1 MENYYYYTPKVLLKL
16 KVRGN
21 SVQTWAFMRTHK
33 APYAELFDTFHKQ
46 IRDPKSIEK
55 VTSSLFLLA
64 MVLTQVQEGHNV
76 SVPRFDVHGESTR
89 PFVATLSKRN
99 KSVFFGL

>member
-1 MENYYYYTPKVLLKL
+1 
-16 KVRGN
+16 
-21 SVQTWAFMRTHK
+21 MRTHK

-64 MVLTQVQEGHNV
+64 MVLTQVQKGHNV

-99 KSVFFGL
+99 KSVFFWLIATIKLNR